1 MMYIPK
7 SAKQMRTPVT
17 LLSPAE
23 TKKYNGVAY
32 REEHREI
39 GVIFVNWKSFGGT
52 ETTVNGVYSI
62 EDTAQVTT
70 RYRPDIKANCHLKL
84 ADGRIYEILGEP
96 ENPDMA
102 NRWLVF
108 KVRRVKGGA

>member
-7 SAKQMRTPVT
+7 SIKQMRTPVM

-23 TKKYNGVAY
+23 TKRYNGVAY
-32 REEHREI
+32 QEERQEI
-39 GVIFVNWKSFGGT
+39 GTIFVNWKSYGGT

-70 RYRPDIKANCHLKL
+70 RYRPDIKSNCHLRL
-84 ADGRIYEILGEP
+84 ADGRIYEIIGEP

-102 NRWLVF
+102 NRYLVF
-108 KVRRVKGGA
+108 KVKRIKGGA

>member
-7 SAKQMRTPVT
+7 AMKQMRTSVM

-23 TKKYNGVAY
+23 IKRYNGVAY
-32 REEHREI
+32 QGEMQET
-39 GVIFVNWKSFGGT
+39 GTIFVNWKSYGGT

-70 RYRPDIKANCHLKL
+70 RYRPDIKANCYLKL
-84 ADGRIYEILGEP
+84 ADGRTYEILGEP

-102 NRWLVF
+102 NRYLIF
-108 KVRRVKGGA
+108 KVKRVKGGA

>member
-7 SAKQMRTPVT
+7 AIKQMRTPVM

-23 TKKYNGVAY
+23 TKRYNGVAY
-32 REEHREI
+32 QEERQEI
-39 GVIFVNWKSFGGT
+39 GTIFVNWKSYGGT
-52 ETTVNGVYSI
+52 ETTINDVYSI

-70 RYRPDIKANCHLKL
+70 RYRPDIKSNCRLQL
-84 ADGRIYEILGEP
+84 ADGRIYEIIGEP

-102 NRWLVF
+102 NRYLVF
-108 KVRRVKGGA
+108 KVKRIKGGA

>member
-7 SAKQMRTPVT
+7 AIKQMRTPVM

-23 TKKYNGVAY
+23 TKRYNGVAY
-32 REEHREI
+32 QEERQEI
-39 GVIFVNWKSFGGT
+39 GTIFVNWKSYDGT

-70 RYRPDIKANCHLKL
+70 RYRPDIKSNCHLRL
-84 ADGRIYEILGEP
+84 ADGRIYEIIGEP

-102 NRWLVF
+102 NRYLVF
-108 KVRRVKGGA
+108 KVKRIKGGA

>member
-1 MMYIPK
+1 
-7 SAKQMRTPVT
+7 MRTPVM

-23 TKKYNGVAY
+23 TKRYNGVDY
-32 REEHREI
+32 QEERQEI
-39 GVIFVNWKSFGGT
+39 GTIFVNWKSYGGT

-84 ADGRIYEILGEP
+84 ADRRIYEIIGEP

-102 NRWLVF
+102 NRYLVF
-108 KVRRVKGGA
+108 KVKRVKGGA